1 MKEFTRIAIE
11 NVLEEIK
18 NSGNEVFEKEE
29 LKNIVDNNYISFPTF
44 KKYVNIEPINKKM
57 EVSLDDVVDIL
68 NDISTGYSEY
78 SASDFDYDR
87 FKVENNRIYR
97 IHTTYRVCG
106 WK

>member
-1 MKEFTRIAIE
+1 MKEFTRISIE

-18 NSGNEVFEKEE
+18 NSGKEVFEKAE
-29 LKNIVDNNYISFPTF
+29 LKHIVDNNYISFPTF
-44 KKYVNIEPINKKM
+44 KKYVNIEPINKKI

-68 NDISTGYSEY
+68 NDISTGTEY

-97 IHTTYRVCG
+97 IHTTYRVRG